1 MKQISEI
8 STIIEPQKAVIV
20 SVNLGDDELFYYQLE
35 ELKNLCFASNIEV
48 LDTVIQNLNAIVPS
62 TYIGT
67 GKLNELK
74 SIASA
79 LEADYIIFND
89 ELSPSQMKNIA
100 HLIGDNIEVIDRTTV
115 ILEIFASRAKNCDVA
130 SRNR

>member
-79 LEADYIIFND
+79 LEADLYYF
-89 ELSPSQMKNIA
+89 Q
-100 HLIGDNIEVIDRTTV
+100 
-115 ILEIFASRAKNCDVA
+115 
-130 SRNR
+130 